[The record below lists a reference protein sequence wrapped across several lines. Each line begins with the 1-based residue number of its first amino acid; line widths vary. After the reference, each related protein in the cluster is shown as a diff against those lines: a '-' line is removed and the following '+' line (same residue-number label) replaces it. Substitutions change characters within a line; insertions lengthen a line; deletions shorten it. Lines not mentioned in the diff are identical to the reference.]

1 MGTGTGSPCS
11 AQFNLSASPS
21 PCAVYSMV
29 KYAGVRNY
37 VVGTWEA
44 ADLEACADL
53 NLPCADVSS
62 YLPEN
67 MTEAGNTGALGF
79 GSHDYLV
86 SEGLLAIW
94 AEMGPGILS
103 RVRTRA

>member
-1 MGTGTGSPCS
+1 MQQEPALHAVHSSTS
-11 AQFNLSASPS
+11 APGLPL
-21 PCAVYSMV
+21 PAVYSMV

-62 YLPEN
+62 YLPEPMDHGEN
-67 MTEAGNTGALGF
+67 AGSYGT
-79 GSHDYLV
+79 HDYLV
-86 SEGLLAIW
+86 STLRSVGRSQWLASCRRQCGW
-94 AEMGPGILS
+94 KNEL
-103 RVRTRA
+103 